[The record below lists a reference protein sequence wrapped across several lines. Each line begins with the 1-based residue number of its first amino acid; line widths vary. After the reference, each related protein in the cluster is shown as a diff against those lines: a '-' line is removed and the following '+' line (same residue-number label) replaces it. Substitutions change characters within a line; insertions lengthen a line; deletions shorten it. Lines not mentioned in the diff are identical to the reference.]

1 MPTRSVGGAPARP
14 RRSRNSDPPPE
25 EPAPR
30 SRLRVRSEAT
40 FNDGKPRW
48 PHPQGEPP
56 PSKEWSNSDDLASA
70 RPDSRGIRGRRK
82 ALRSRACR
90 EYSPL
95 GTAYGYHPAVN
106 APEAPQPQWDL
117 VGAILSKK
125 YSLERLLGAG
135 GMGAVYQASPVP
147 PGASGGRPL
156 AIKILAVDYLSDP
169 DITSRFI
176 EEGHTCQRLI
186 HPNIVRVF
194 DVGTAEDGTPYIV
207 MELLDGVPL
216 SAYTR
221 SGGRVP
227 LVQAAIILQGILA
240 GLGAAHAQGIV
251 HRDLKPE
258 NVFLAREPN
267 GTFTAKLL
275 DFGIAK
281 VMDVA
286 GGMGNKTRTGV
297 LLGTPAYMSPE
308 QIRNA
313 KDVDARTDLWSAGV
327 MLYEMLTGRVA
338 FPAPTEY
345 ARLAAVLNTS
355 PPPLESVDPQL
366 SRLSSFVQLAMQK
379 ERDQRFQSGLEMA
392 RALVA
397 ALGPEASPAAAGLP
411 LSRLPDVP
419 SMFAPMGGGGLPASS
434 SRANEPLGPRTSPS
448 PPEATVGP
456 GGTLASS
463 LGSHVSEP
471 APRILMVGSSQGTLP
486 SENLPM
492 LSAHGSTPARG
503 LAAWVVIVLVAV
515 ALVVGFLLGF
525 ATGRAH

>member
-1 MPTRSVGGAPARP
+1 MT
-14 RRSRNSDPPPE
+14 
-25 EPAPR
+25 
-30 SRLRVRSEAT
+30 
-40 FNDGKPRW
+40 
-48 PHPQGEPP
+48 
-56 PSKEWSNSDDLASA
+56 SA
-70 RPDSRGIRGRRK
+70 
-82 ALRSRACR
+82 
-90 EYSPL
+90 
-95 GTAYGYHPAVN
+95 N
-106 APEAPQPQWDL
+106 APQADL

-125 YSLERLLGAG
+125 YALKRLIGTG
-135 GMGAVYQASPVP
+135 GMGAVYESSSPED
-147 PGASGGRPL
+147 GKPL
-156 AIKILAVDYLSDP
+156 AIKVLAIDYVTDG
-169 DITSRFI
+169 DIKNRFI

-207 MELLDGVPL
+207 MQLLDGVPL

-227 LVQAAIILQGILA
+227 LAQAGIILQGILA

-267 GTFTAKLL
+267 GAFSAKIL

-281 VMDVA
+281 VMDAA

-308 QIRNA
+308 QIKNA
-313 KDVDARTDLWSAGV
+313 KDVDARADLWSAGV

-355 PPPLESVDPQL
+355 PPPLEAVDPQL
-366 SRLSSFVQLAMQK
+366 ARLSAFVQLAMQK
-379 ERDQRFQSGLEMA
+379 DRAQRFQTGLEMA
-392 RALVA
+392 RALSA
-397 ALGPEASPAAAGLP
+397 ALGAEGHPPAAGLP

-419 SMFAPMGGGGLPASS
+419 SMFAPMRPSGPPAASGPPPTMQH
-434 SRANEPLGPRTSPS
+434 AGPLTSGS
-448 PPEATVGP
+448 QPPPDMNVGP
-456 GGTLASS
+456 GGTLASQHGRS
-463 LGSHVSEP
+463 VSEP
-471 APRILMVGSSQGTLP
+471 PPQIIMVGSSQGTLP

-492 LSAHGSTPARG
+492 FSAHGAGSRRG
-503 LAAWVVIVLVAV
+503 VAPWLVII
-515 ALVVGFLLGF
+515 LVVGALIAGFLLGF
-525 ATGRAH
+525 ATARPH